1 MLCCHFGWR
10 VLQGTYFLLRLGAQL
25 FVLIT
30 PQVTVCVHLSKPQF
44 AIFQLTDLGA
54 AAGDRAGN
62 NDLLNTAH
70 IKKALEELV
79 DISAPKINDKL
90 IERFVE
96 VVTPIEN
103 YSYRWKL
110 NFGEKVS
117 RKDRTDL
124 CKIESAPILSFKI
137 TFQEAHEYRKANKMP
152 AQFTFSKGSLRFR
165 VLSLS
170 GFLENSRFPTVN
182 ILIELN
188 NTCLTFS
195 TVIHFTPCS

>member
-1 MLCCHFGWR
+1 MYADGDLKR
-10 VLQGTYFLLRLGAQL
+10 DEYLEMSDQVEEEIEKLEAQ
-25 FVLIT
+25 I
-30 PQVTVCVHLSKPQF
+30 SKEP
-44 AIFQLTDLGA
+44 AYTCNA
-54 AAGDRAGN
+54 
-62 NDLLNTAH
+62 DLLNTAH

-79 DISAPKINDKL
+79 DISAPKIDDKL

-152 AQFTFSKGSLRFR
+152 AQFRK
-165 VLSLS
+165 VAW
-170 GFLENSRFPTVN
+170 ND
-182 ILIELN
+182 LN
-188 NTCLTFS
+188 
-195 TVIHFTPCS
+195 VEVYI